1 MHTYFH
7 DGDSGGDYD
16 NNDDNNG
23 GSIGGNDE
31 DNGCRKYL
39 CHYPKYTC
47 T

>member
-16 NNDDNNG
+16 DDGDG
-23 GSIGGNDE
+23 GGIGGDDE

-39 CHYPKYTC
+39 CHYPK
-47 T
+47 